1 MCPQKTQLKQKQ
13 WTNPQSDLLGEL
25 SIKPN
30 YCVPTTKWGI
40 ESLPKM
46 KNKTKYNAKTQI
58 LMQYQILL
66 KNGQWKF
73 EVTVR
78 QSFPPG
84 QGSSELTE
92 SWI

>member
-30 YCVPTTKWGI
+30 YCFTTTKSVI

-46 KNKTKYNAKTQI
+46 KNKTKYNSKTQI
-58 LMQYQILL
+58 LMCYQALP

-78 QSFPPG
+78 QSFP
-84 QGSSELTE
+84 
-92 SWI
+92 SWSGLFGTY